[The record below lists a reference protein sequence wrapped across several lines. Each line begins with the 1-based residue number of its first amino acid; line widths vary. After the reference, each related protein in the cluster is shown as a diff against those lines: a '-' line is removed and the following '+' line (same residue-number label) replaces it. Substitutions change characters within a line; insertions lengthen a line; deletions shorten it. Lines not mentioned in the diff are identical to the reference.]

1 MATSISSIGVGSGL
15 PLDTLLADL
24 RKAEN
29 VPLAALQSRAEKEQ
43 QRFSAYGTLKSALD
57 TVSSAAATLGKAA
70 TFNAVKPTVTG
81 ETFTASAKAGSG
93 AIPGSYS
100 VKVGQLATA
109 QVLSTDGVAMRNEN
123 LASGSGKVDIT
134 FTIGEGDAAKTHTVQ
149 VDAGKSSLEDI
160 VKAINADSK
169 LGVSATLMNDGS
181 ADPHRLMISADNTGT
196 ASRITSISV
205 EAGEGATAEDVSQLK
220 SILGYQETP
229 APAEG
234 EEGGTEGEGGPE
246 GEGDPGDPVVPAGMK
261 QMTAAKDAQLT
272 INGVAVT
279 AQSNTIENAIEGITL
294 TLAKESA
301 ENAPADTLKVTRD
314 DSVATS
320 AVTGFV
326 NAYNALQSTI
336 KALTSYD
343 IDSQKGAALTGDSLP
358 RRAQAEVR
366 EAFSGLA
373 ANGITLTTLGIKT
386 DPVTGNLSVDNE
398 KLAAALKD
406 NRAEVE
412 QIFSGAEGLSKRVT
426 KAVETFTKS
435 DGLIKTSQD
444 SITETLKRLEKQY
457 EQMEMR
463 IEDKMENY
471 RKQFVQLDAFMA
483 QQNSISSYLTSQLS
497 MLENLSSGNSKK

>member
-100 VKVGQLATA
+100 IKVEQLATA
-109 QVLSTDGVAMRNEN
+109 QSLTSKGSEKRNESLVADVIFN
-123 LASGSGKVDIT
+123 VDIR
-134 FTIGEGDAAKTHTVQ
+134 FKVGDETHTVSI
-149 VDAGKSSLEDI
+149 DANKSSLDAV
-160 VKAINADSK
+160 VKAINGNSDLKA
-169 LGVSATLMNDGS
+169 SATLVKTGDDDS
-181 ADPHRLMISADNTGT
+181 YRLIISADDTGEKNQ
-196 ASRITSISV
+196 ITSIEV
-205 EAGEGATAEDVSQLK
+205 VHGEDGAGDLTRLSDMIAFDGTGAQ
-220 SILGYQETP
+220 P
-229 APAEG
+229 N
-234 EEGGTEGEGGPE
+234 
-246 GEGDPGDPVVPAGMK
+246 GMK
-261 QMTAAKDAQLT
+261 ESVAAQDAKIV
-272 INGVAVT
+272 INGDIELSSAG
-279 AQSNTIENAIEGITL
+279 NTIENAIDGITL
-294 TLAKESA
+294 TLVMESA
-301 ENAPADTLKVTRD
+301 ADASPDTLNVTRD
-314 DSVATS
+314 DSVATT
-320 AVTGFV
+320 AVTNFV

-497 MLENLSSGNSKK
+497 MLENLATGNSKK